1 MQQSLYHNGQTYR
14 YVAAM
19 SRLYHVINIYISLII
34 QQNSIKFLIQI
45 KIFALANYDLVLK
58 FYKIQR
64 PREARCIL

>member
-1 MQQSLYHNGQTYR
+1 MQQSLYHTGQTYR

-45 KIFALANYDLVLK
+45 KSFALANYDLVLN
-58 FYKIQR
+58 F
-64 PREARCIL
+64 L

>member
-1 MQQSLYHNGQTYR
+1 MQQSLYHTGQTYR

-19 SRLYHVINIYISLII
+19 SRLYHVINIHISLII
-34 QQNSIKFLIQI
+34 QQNSIKFLIHI
-45 KIFALANYDLVLK
+45 KSFALANYDLVLK